1 VAMGYPWSKGGAC
14 ALALRSIGSNDY
26 AVIDDGDRVG
36 RIRLAAERR
45 GEVWMWNIG
54 LNIPDGV
61 PSGTA
66 TSMEEAKAAFREAWT
81 RFKAGI
87 EPSLYAEAIE
97 EAKAARDR
105 RPTRGIR

>member
-1 VAMGYPWSKGGAC
+1 MTT
-14 ALALRSIGSNDY
+14 LALRSIGSNDY

-54 LNIPDGV
+54 LNIPGGV

-66 TSMEEAKAAFREAWT
+66 ASLEDAKTAFRESWT

-87 EPSLYAEAIE
+87 EPALYAEAIE
-97 EAKAARDR
+97 EAKATRDR
-105 RPTRGIR
+105 RPSRGIR